1 MRPILESIEAEY
13 RRYKRLAEGAF
24 EQLSEEELSRTAG
37 ASGNSAVTIAWHVSG
52 NLESRFTDFL
62 RSDGEKPG
70 RDRDSEFLPR
80 TVSRAELR
88 EKWERGWGVLVTS
101 LAGLDDS
108 RLQSVVTIRGV
119 PFTVIEALH
128 RSLTHVSYH
137 VGQIVFLAKHL
148 RSSEWKTLSIPKG
161 KSEEFSQKKTMADK
175 FDRGVPREK

>member
-1 MRPILESIEAEY
+1 MSRPIMQSIEAEY
-13 RRYKRLAEGAF
+13 RRYKQLAEGAL
-24 EQLSEEELSRTAG
+24 EQLTEEELSRTTG
-37 ASGNSAVTIAWHVSG
+37 ASANSAATIVWHISG

-62 RSDGEKPG
+62 GGDGEKPW

-88 EKWERGWGVLVTS
+88 EKWERGWSALVAS
-101 LAGLDDS
+101 VAGLDDS

-137 VGQIVFLAKHL
+137 VGQIVFLAKEL
-148 RSSEWKTLSIPKG
+148 RGDQWRYLTIPPG
-161 KSEEFSQKKTMADK
+161 GTPAYNANPVF
-175 FDRGVPREK
+175 EKPPGPGR